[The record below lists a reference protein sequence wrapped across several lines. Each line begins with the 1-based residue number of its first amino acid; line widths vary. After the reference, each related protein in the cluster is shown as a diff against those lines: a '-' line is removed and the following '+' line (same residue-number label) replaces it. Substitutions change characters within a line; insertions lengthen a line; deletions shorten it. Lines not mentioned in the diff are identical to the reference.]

1 LEYWRLAFRQVVVA
15 VIEHILVEN
24 VELPI
29 DFILVPKTAIIVV
42 LRLVYLSIEFVKG
55 KLMLRCLFVTARY

>member
-42 LRLVYLSIEFVKG
+42 LRLV
-55 KLMLRCLFVTARY
+55 